1 MHTDIHDIVNDYS
14 ERGWALVPNA
24 LCTKKP
30 IISKWQTIC
39 ADPDAAKT
47 LFAAHKN
54 SNIGIV
60 LGAASGGI
68 VDVDL
73 DGPNAAVVAQHL
85 LPYTRLRFGR
95 ASKPNSHWLYRVP
108 NPGSIKQFE
117 HPETGAMLVELRG
130 NGHQT
135 ILPPSI
141 HKSGEAVSFTEGGED
156 SEPATSDW
164 NTLERCCALLAT
176 ALVFLDYWQRGQRH
190 RSALSLA
197 GLLAQCGV
205 TEMEAQDI
213 MAAIVKVT
221 GDDEALDRI
230 TCVRTTYQRAYNHQ
244 PVSTFRL

>member
-130 NGHQT
+130 KSDIKRSCRLPSTSPVRRSASRKVGRIASLPLRTGTRWNGVAHFS
-135 ILPPSI
+135 PPRLCFLITGSA
-141 HKSGEAVSFTEGGED
+141 GNG
-156 SEPATSDW
+156 
-164 NTLERCCALLAT
+164 T
-176 ALVFLDYWQRGQRH
+176 ALRCHSRDCLPNV
-190 RSALSLA
+190 
-197 GLLAQCGV
+197 V
-205 TEMEAQDI
+205 
-213 MAAIVKVT
+213 
-221 GDDEALDRI
+221 
-230 TCVRTTYQRAYNHQ
+230 
-244 PVSTFRL
+244 